1 MAEGPITCTLMV
13 AGFGLV
19 TCVTETMRSGTG
31 AAQFTT
37 LRSAVDQ
44 TGRRID
50 HRTWRRVEQVLC
62 AK

>member
-1 MAEGPITCTLMV
+1 MTEGAITRTLMI

-19 TCVTETMRSGTG
+19 TCVTETVRSDSG
-31 AAQFTT
+31 AQFTT

-44 TGRRID
+44 AGRRID